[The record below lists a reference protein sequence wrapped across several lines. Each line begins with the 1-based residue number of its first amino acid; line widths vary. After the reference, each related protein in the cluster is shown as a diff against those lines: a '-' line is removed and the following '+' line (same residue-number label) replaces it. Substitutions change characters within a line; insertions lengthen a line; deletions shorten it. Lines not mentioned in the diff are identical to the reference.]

1 MIAVLPGRK
10 YFSFVYS
17 EIMVFCRHPASL
29 QRGVARDRHDTRG
42 GDAVDVTA
50 LAGVIF
56 CADEQGGYGREI
68 VWSWRPDAGAKF
80 ADQSADDGG

>member
-1 MIAVLPGRK
+1 MKILL
-10 YFSFVYS
+10 SFLQKS
-17 EIMVFCRHPASL
+17 GIMSVSRL
-29 QRGVARDRHDTRG
+29 DERGVARDRHDTRG
-42 GDAVDVTA
+42 GDAVAVAA

-56 CADEQGGYGREI
+56 CADEQGGCGREI